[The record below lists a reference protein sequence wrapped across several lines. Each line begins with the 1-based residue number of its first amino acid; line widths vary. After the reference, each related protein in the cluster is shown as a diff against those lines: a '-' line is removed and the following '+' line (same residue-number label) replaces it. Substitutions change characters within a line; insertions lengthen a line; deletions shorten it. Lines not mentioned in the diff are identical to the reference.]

1 MELYLDDSVYY
12 NNIILYKWL
21 NLEVNIK
28 SGINILKKIIRSIF
42 ILLYFIFAAAMII
55 GGAISGAMTLMPA
68 EASKPCY
75 LGYYALCSFTPYS
88 SIILFSIAFA
98 GAILMIVLIRYLKK
112 K

>member
-12 NNIILYKWL
+12 NNTILYKWL
-21 NLEVNIK
+21 NLELNIE
-28 SGINILKKIIRSIF
+28 SGINILKKMIRSIL

-55 GGAISGAMTLMPA
+55 GGAISGAMTLLPA
-68 EASKPCY
+68 EANKPCY

-88 SIILFSIAFA
+88 SIILFSIAFT
-98 GAILMIVLIRYLKK
+98 GVILMIVLKRFLKK